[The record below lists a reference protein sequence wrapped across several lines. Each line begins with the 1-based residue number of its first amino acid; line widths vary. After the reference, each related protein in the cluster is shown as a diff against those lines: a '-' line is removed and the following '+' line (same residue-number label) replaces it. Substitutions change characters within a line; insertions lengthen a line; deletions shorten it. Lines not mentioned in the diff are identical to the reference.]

1 MSIVT
6 RSDRE
11 PPSRLEKWGHRHREV
26 LAPYDRTSASG
37 TTMITIGDLNKRER
51 WVEDP
56 CVAVPDPPPNAST
69 LERLCRWSC
78 RAASQ

>member
-1 MSIVT
+1 MSIVS

-11 PPSRLEKWGHRHREV
+11 PPPDWKKWGHRHREV

-51 WVEDP
+51 WVGDP
-56 CVAVPDPPPNAST
+56 
-69 LERLCRWSC
+69 
-78 RAASQ
+78 